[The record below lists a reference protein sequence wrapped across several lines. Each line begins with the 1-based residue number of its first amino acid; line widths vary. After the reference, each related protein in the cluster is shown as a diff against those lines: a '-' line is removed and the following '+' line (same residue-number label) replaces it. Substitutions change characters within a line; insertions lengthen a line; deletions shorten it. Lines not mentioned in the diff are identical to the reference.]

1 MPPSH
6 WGAGWRGTCAN
17 PLKGPTLKRNSFK
30 RAQMPMAMQDYSERF
45 RGGPVG
51 FLLIHGLGSTPVELR
66 FVARGLARAGHTVN
80 CPQLAGHCGSF
91 EDLRATGWKDW
102 YATVTAAHRELA
114 KTCKKV
120 IVGGLSMGAMLALHL
135 AAEFPNDVHAT
146 TLFAPT
152 LKLDGWGVPW
162 YSIFFNLVRS
172 EWSANFVRFVE
183 REPYG
188 IKDPRVRALVTA
200 AIQSGDSSKAGQLTN
215 PGRVMLEMRRLVA
228 VVRGELP
235 RIRQPTL
242 IVHPRHDDRASLG
255 NAAYLQRALPGRV
268 ETCVLDD
275 SYHVITVD
283 RQRDIVVER
292 AAAFAKRIHVSS
304 MAKPDADLNDLVA
317 SLPRRCAANPGGGSG
332 PPSAGE
338 VQHRLAR

>member
-1 MPPSH
+1 
-6 WGAGWRGTCAN
+6 
-17 PLKGPTLKRNSFK
+17 
-30 RAQMPMAMQDYSERF
+30 MAMQDFSETF

-51 FLLIHGLGSTPVELR
+51 FLLIHGLGGTPVEMR
-66 FVARGLARAGHTVN
+66 FVARGLARAGYTVH
-80 CPQLAGHCGSF
+80 CPQLAGHCGRF

-102 YATVTAAHRELA
+102 YHSVQTAHRELRN
-114 KTCKKV
+114 TCKKV
-120 IVGGLSMGAMLALHL
+120 IVGGLSMGAILALHL
-135 AAEFPNDVHAT
+135 AAEYPMDVHAT

-162 YSIFFNLVRS
+162 YSIFFTLVRS
-172 EWSANFVRFVE
+172 EWSANLVRFAE
-183 REPYG
+183 RDPYG

-200 AIQSGDSSKAGQLTN
+200 AINSGDSSQAGQMCN

-228 VVRGELP
+228 VVRHELR

-255 NAAYLQRALPGRV
+255 NAAYLQGALGGRV

-275 SYHVITVD
+275 SYHVVTVD

-292 AAAFAKRIHVSS
+292 AAAFAKRIG
-304 MAKPDADLNDLVA
+304 DASIGNRREDLSEIVDVLRA
-317 SLPRRCAANPGGGSG
+317 PANLKVPAPATLKRSVG
-332 PPSAGE
+332 
-338 VQHRLAR
+338 